1 MPFRLQVSCRKKKN
15 KQNGIATHKIKM
27 NKYLLLFICAP
38 FLISSCST
46 GTDSTPTTEVE
57 SLISGIK
64 IAESES
70 NQYQW
75 DLNSKKA
82 KLNEKMGT
90 MTFVKPNLKFYK
102 DNKVVSTIM
111 AEKGELNLNTRDTV
125 LTDNVIVNSKV
136 EDSVLKTEKLLFS
149 AAKKKIWTEEK
160 VSVYRQNTIVT
171 GRGLT
176 ANPDLS
182 EIEIRNQETQ
192 LAVKSK

>member
-1 MPFRLQVSCRKKKN
+1 
-15 KQNGIATHKIKM
+15 M
-27 NKYLLLFICAP
+27 NKYLLFFICLT
-38 FLISSCST
+38 FLIVSCSKT
-46 GTDSTPTTEVE
+46 KDSAPSTEAE

-82 KLNEKMGT
+82 GLNEKKGT
-90 MTFVKPNLKFYK
+90 MTFVNPDLKFYK
-102 DNKVVSTIM
+102 ENKVASIIT
-111 AEKGELNLNTRDTV
+111 ADKGELNLNTRDTV
-125 LTDNVIVNSKV
+125 LTNNVIVNSKN
-136 EDSVLKTEKLLFS
+136 EDSVLKTKKLLFS

-160 VSVYRQNTIVT
+160 VTVYRQNTIVT
-171 GRGLT
+171 GVGLT

-192 LAVKSK
+192 LKTK